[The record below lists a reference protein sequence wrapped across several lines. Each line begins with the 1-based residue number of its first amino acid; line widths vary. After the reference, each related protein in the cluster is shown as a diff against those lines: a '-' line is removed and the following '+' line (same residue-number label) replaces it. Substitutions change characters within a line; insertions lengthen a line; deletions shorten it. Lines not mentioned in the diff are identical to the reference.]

1 MIGIVVVSHSRALAK
16 AAVALALDM
25 VPGTRP
31 AVAVAAGLDE
41 ATLGTDAS
49 AIADALTE
57 VDSPDGVLVFLD
69 LGSAILSAE
78 MALEF
83 VDPELA
89 ARVRITPAPLVEGL
103 VAAVVTAAGGA
114 SVQVVEAAALA
125 GLRAKEEHLGLPT
138 PEVVAV
144 AAASDGGAALRLEL
158 VSPAPIGLHLRPVSL
173 IAAALGS
180 FDADV
185 MIGTDDHEPV
195 HADSM
200 IELQTLGAGPG
211 VALHVTATGP
221 DAQAAMDALQELA
234 ARNFGES

>member
-31 AVAVAAGLDE
+31 PVAVAAGLDE
-41 ATLGTDAS
+41 TTLGTDAS
-49 AIADALTE
+49 AIAEAITE
-57 VDSPDGVLVFLD
+57 VDSPEGVLIFLD

-83 VDPELA
+83 IDPEVA
-89 ARVRITPAPLVEGL
+89 ARVRISPAPLVEGL

-114 SVQVVEAAALA
+114 GVQVVEATALA
-125 GLRAKEEHLGLPT
+125 GLRAKEEHLGLPA
-138 PEVVAV
+138 PVAVVAE
-144 AAASDGGAALRLEL
+144 AAVEGPEFRLEL

-173 IAAALGS
+173 IAGALGA
-180 FDADV
+180 FDTDV

-221 DAQAAMDALQELA
+221 DAQAAIAALQELA
-234 ARNFGES
+234 ARNFGEQ